1 MQLKTIF
8 GIATSLICATLS
20 PNLYS
25 AEPARL
31 AALSQPDNE
40 TLAVAIV
47 SKPETIP
54 SKPEDTAPENENT
67 PYRVLDTASAVT
79 PPLSN
84 DLWNRIRSGF
94 ALPEMDDSLVRQNEN
109 WYASRPEYV
118 KRLMD
123 RSKLY
128 LHYIVEEV
136 EKRGMPTEI
145 ALLPMIES
153 AFNPQAYS
161 RSHAS
166 GIWQFI
172 PSTGKHF
179 GLVQNGMYDG
189 RRDVAAATGAALDY
203 LQKLYGMFGNWEL
216 ALAAYNWGEGS
227 VARAMARNEA
237 KGEPTDYMNLAMP
250 NETRNYVPRLIA
262 IKNIVMNPALYGLTL
277 ASIPNDPYFI
287 KIAPKQQMDV
297 KLAARLADMPLNEF
311 VALNPAHQ
319 GPVIAYNGS
328 RTLLLPIEKAEAFN
342 DNLSNYSKPLVTWHS
357 YAAKKGERLDKIAK
371 KFGTSIATLK
381 ENNQIVLKKNKLA
394 SNQTL
399 LIHMHG
405 QSNGSEV
412 IASNFKFAEEPT
424 TATAA
429 VGNTSHRVKK
439 GETLYSI
446 ARQHNVTPDKIKSWN
461 HLKSSNVALGQTLTI
476 QQVTTVAKAEPERS
490 IALKA
495 GRQKE
500 SKAKSGVGK
509 RTLYTVRRGDTL
521 NAIAQKFNVAL
532 NDIQRWNNLTKKH
545 KLQPGEKVTVYL

>member
-1 MQLKTIF
+1 MQLKTVFTIV
-8 GIATSLICATLS
+8 ASLFCATLS
-20 PNLYS
+20 PTLYS
-25 AEPARL
+25 AEPGL
-31 AALSQPDNE
+31 IAALSLSSTEP
-40 TLAVAIV
+40 
-47 SKPETIP
+47 
-54 SKPEDTAPENENT
+54 
-67 PYRVLDTASAVT
+67 SAVSSTDT
-79 PPLSN
+79 PESTPSASNSSQYQVIDTSNVATPITN
-84 DLWNRIRSGF
+84 DLWDRIRSGF
-94 ALPEMDDSLVRQNEN
+94 ALSEMDDSLVRENEN

-118 KRLMD
+118 KRMVD

-172 PSTGKHF
+172 PSTGKNF

-227 VARAMARNEA
+227 VSRAMARNQA
-237 KGEPTDYMNLAMP
+237 KGEPTDYMSLNMP

-262 IKNIVMNPALYGLTL
+262 VKNIVMNPALYGLTL
-277 ASIPNDPYFI
+277 ASIPNDPYFT
-287 KIAPKQQMDV
+287 KIAPKRQMDV
-297 KLAARLADMPLNEF
+297 KLAARLANMPLNQF

-328 RTLLLPIEKAEAFN
+328 RTLLLPVENAEAFN
-342 DNLSNYSKPLVTWHS
+342 DNLSNYSKPLVTWQS
-357 YAAKKGERLDKIAK
+357 YSAKKGERLDKIAH
-371 KFGTSIATLK
+371 KFGVSVASLK
-381 ENNQIVLKKNKLA
+381 ENNQITLKKNKLA
-394 SNQTL
+394 FNQTIMVHL
-399 LIHMHG
+399 NG
-405 QSNGSEV
+405 QSGGGNEL
-412 IASNFKFAEEPT
+412 IAENVKAAEPEK
-424 TATAA
+424 TAA
-429 VGNTSHRVKK
+429 AATSKTSHRVKK
-439 GETLYSI
+439 GETLFSI

-461 HLKSSNVALGQTLTI
+461 HLKSNNVALGQTLTI
-476 QQVTTVAKAEPERS
+476 QQTTVAVAEKAERNAPTKSARS
-490 IALKA
+490 KV
-495 GRQKE
+495 
-500 SKAKSGVGK
+500 AKVKSDIGK

-521 NAIAQKFNVAL
+521 NGIAQKFNVAI

-545 KLQPGEKVTVYL
+545 KLQPGDKVTVYL